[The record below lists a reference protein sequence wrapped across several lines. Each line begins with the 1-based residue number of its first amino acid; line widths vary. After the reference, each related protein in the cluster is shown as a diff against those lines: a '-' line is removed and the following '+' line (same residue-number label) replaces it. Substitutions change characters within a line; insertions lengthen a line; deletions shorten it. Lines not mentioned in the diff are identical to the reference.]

1 MPAATVPPGPVAFSR
16 PGDQH
21 AGVVGPQARIRI
33 GENEGLFDD
42 LIGRGF
48 VLITLDHG
56 LPDTLTDEHQ
66 EFLNQIGARI
76 AVIGQPGTDA
86 AVIDI
91 EGIYTRWL
99 ADLGRTSALV
109 RPDFYLYGAASDTN
123 DLIDL
128 IDNLAKQTDFYGS
141 S

>member
-1 MPAATVPPGPVAFSR
+1 M
-16 PGDQH
+16 
-21 AGVVGPQARIRI
+21 
-33 GENEGLFDD
+33 
-42 LIGRGF
+42 
-48 VLITLDHG
+48 
-56 LPDTLTDEHQ
+56 TDEHQ

-86 AVIDI
+86 TVIDI

-99 ADLGRTSALV
+99 ADLGRTTALV

-123 DLIDL
+123 DVIDL